1 MAATGSVPPISQ
13 LESTPSAASQL
24 PGTAN
29 ANSNNSLG
37 PNSFLQLL
45 TTELQNQ
52 DPTSPSDPTQ
62 SVTQLAQFSALQ
74 YQQQLS
80 DSFAS
85 FQSNFGVLQA
95 ASLVGKQATVEVTS
109 TSGSSTTTGTIQT
122 IAVENGVPYFTMT
135 GSNGQTLTDNN
146 GNPLLYSLTQII
158 GIGAGSAA
166 SGTGTT
172 TTPSGGTGGTG
183 STPGTGGGSS

>member
-1 MAATGSVPPISQ
+1 MAATGSVPSISQ

-29 ANSNNSLG
+29 SSNSLG

-109 TSGSSTTTGTIQT
+109 ATGQSSQTGTIQT
-122 IAVENGVPYFTMT
+122 IAVENGTPYFTMT
-135 GSNGQTLTDNN
+135 GSNGQTITDNN
-146 GNPLLYSLTQII
+146 GNPLLFSLTQII
-158 GIGAGSAA
+158 GIGAASAA
-166 SGTGTT
+166 TGTT
-172 TTPSGGTGGTG
+172 PTSGGTGNTG
-183 STPGTGGGSS
+183 SAPGTGGGS

>member
-1 MAATGSVPPISQ
+1 MAATGSVPSISQ
-13 LESTPSAASQL
+13 LEATPSAASQL

-29 ANSNNSLG
+29 SSNSLG

-109 TSGSSTTTGTIQT
+109 ATGQSTTTGTIQT
-122 IAVENGVPYFTMT
+122 IAVENGTPFFTMT
-135 GSNGQTLTDNN
+135 GSNGQTITDNN
-146 GNPLLYSLTQII
+146 GNPLLFSLTQII
-158 GIGAGSAA
+158 GIGGATAA
-166 SGTGTT
+166 SGT
-172 TTPSGGTGGTG
+172 TPTNGGTGNTG
-183 STPGTGGGSS
+183 SSPGPGGGS

>member
-1 MAATGSVPPISQ
+1 
-13 LESTPSAASQL
+13 
-24 PGTAN
+24 
-29 ANSNNSLG
+29 
-37 PNSFLQLL
+37 LQLL
-45 TTELQNQ
+45 TTDLQNHE
-52 DPTSPSDPTQ
+52 PTSPSDPTQ

-109 TSGSSTTTGTIQT
+109 ATGQSTTTGTIQT
-122 IAVENGVPYFTMT
+122 IAVENGQPFFTMT
-135 GSNGQTLTDNN
+135 GSNGQTLTDNS
-146 GNPLLYSLTQII
+146 GNPLLFSLTQII

-166 SGTGTT
+166 GTT
-172 TTPSGGTGGTG
+172 PTTSGGTGGTG
-183 STPGTGGGSS
+183 SSPGTGGGSS

>member
-13 LESTPSAASQL
+13 LESTPTAASQL

-29 ANSNNSLG
+29 ANSNSLG

-62 SVTQLAQFSALQ
+62 SVTQLAQFALQ

-109 TSGSSTTTGTIQT
+109 ATGQSSQTGTIQT
-122 IAVENGVPYFTMT
+122 IAVENGTPYFTMT
-135 GSNGQTLTDNN
+135 GSNGQTITDNN
-146 GNPLLYSLTQII
+146 GNPLLFSLTQII
-158 GIGAGSAA
+158 GIGAASAA
-166 SGTGTT
+166 TGTT
-172 TTPSGGTGGTG
+172 PTSGGTGNTG
-183 STPGTGGGSS
+183 SSPGPGGGS

>member
-1 MAATGSVPPISQ
+1 MPTTGSVPPISQ
-13 LESTPSAASQL
+13 LETTPSAATQL
-24 PGTAN
+24 PGTQSS
-29 ANSNNSLG
+29 NSNNSLG

-95 ASLVGKQATVEVTS
+95 ASLVGKQATVEIS
-109 TSGSSTTTGTIQT
+109 NSSGSSTTTGTIQT
-122 IAVENGVPYFTMT
+122 IAVQNGVPFFTMT
-135 GSNGQTLTDNN
+135 GANGQTMADGQ
-146 GNPLLYSLTQII
+146 GNPLLFSLTQII
-158 GIGAGSAA
+158 GIGGAAA
-166 SGTGTT
+166 SGGGSTT
-172 TTPSGGTGGTG
+172 TNGGTG
-183 STPGTGGGSS
+183 STGSQPGPGGGS